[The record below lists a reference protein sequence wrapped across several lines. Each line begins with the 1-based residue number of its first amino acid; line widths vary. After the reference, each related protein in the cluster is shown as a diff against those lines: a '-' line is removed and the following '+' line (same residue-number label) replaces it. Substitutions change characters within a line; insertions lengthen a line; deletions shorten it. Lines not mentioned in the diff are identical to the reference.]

1 MLRKSKYKDLEKYKK
16 TKREQ
21 QKRYYDKTQDAL
33 NSRKCWT
40 PREIKIIMAKNMSDR
55 ELSRILGRSM
65 KAIEV
70 KRSKI
75 KHGNN

>member
-21 QKRYYDKTQDAL
+21 QKRYYAKTQDAL
-33 NSRKCWT
+33 NSRKYWT

-75 KHGNN
+75 KHDNN